1 MRKQLRKW
9 LGMSFLAACLW
20 SGQSM
25 MAQSVIFPQE
35 KQAGLAG
42 LVVEQG
48 AYTLQNELLKA
59 KFVVKDNHLFFGG
72 SEELG
77 LLGGSELFS
86 VLLADGREVPASAMQ
101 MKQIREINLNPV
113 EGAAKGAL
121 KLNGKAVEA
130 EFAFE
135 NLSLLWKAVLRDG
148 SHYLRTELEVTAQQ
162 DVAMRGLVAMK
173 YTYDNQFGKQLP
185 QVVGQ
190 R

>member
-59 KFVVKDNHLFFGG
+59 KFVVKDNHLFL
-72 SEELG
+72 EE
-77 LLGGSELFS
+77 
-86 VLLADGREVPASAMQ
+86 VRNWDYWAAQNCLACCWLTD
-101 MKQIREINLNPV
+101 
-113 EGAAKGAL
+113 AKCR
-121 KLNGKAVEA
+121 
-130 EFAFE
+130 
-135 NLSLLWKAVLRDG
+135 LRPC
-148 SHYLRTELEVTAQQ
+148 
-162 DVAMRGLVAMK
+162 K
-173 YTYDNQFGKQLP
+173 
-185 QVVGQ
+185 
-190 R
+190 